1 MTTHLVYF
9 YGSTKIITGHNSY
22 SEDSINQRNQIIG
35 INGIDVNPELIEFGK
50 KCFNTPNIKGG
61 IGITGTLYPEKI
73 TIMPFFYFYREDLIV
88 RHFEDVIIANENN
101 VKADRIY
108 FPLFHLKIATNEAY
122 SILGNDPHPRR
133 REEELAFKNKWCC
146 FGHYYLELL
155 KKALDNRGYFSA
167 KNSSNLIDVEF
178 NNANGKK
185 VIINAAAGL

>member
-35 INGIDVNPELIEFGK
+35 INGIDVNPELIEFGE
-50 KCFNTPNIKGG
+50 KCFNTPNIKCG

-108 FPLFHLKIATNEAY
+108 FPLFHLKIATNEEDVNDTINGIEALLL
-122 SILGNDPHPRR
+122 SIH
-133 REEELAFKNKWCC
+133 
-146 FGHYYLELL
+146 
-155 KKALDNRGYFSA
+155 KKIEKEVKIL
-167 KNSSNLIDVEF
+167 SSI
-178 NNANGKK
+178 
-185 VIINAAAGL
+185 